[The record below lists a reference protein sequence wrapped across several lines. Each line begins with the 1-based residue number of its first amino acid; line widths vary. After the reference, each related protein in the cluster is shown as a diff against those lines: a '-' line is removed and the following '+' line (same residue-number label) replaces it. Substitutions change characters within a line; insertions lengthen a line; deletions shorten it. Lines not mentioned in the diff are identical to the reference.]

1 MKKQVSEPD
10 RSPVEPPCRDKMT
23 RKEYVQALRRHY
35 LDGTLDEVLMADMD
49 VPDSLVE
56 AVFPE
61 LYGKDSSY
69 F

>member
-1 MKKQVSEPD
+1 
-10 RSPVEPPCRDKMT
+10 MT

-61 LYGKDSSY
+61 LYDKDSSY